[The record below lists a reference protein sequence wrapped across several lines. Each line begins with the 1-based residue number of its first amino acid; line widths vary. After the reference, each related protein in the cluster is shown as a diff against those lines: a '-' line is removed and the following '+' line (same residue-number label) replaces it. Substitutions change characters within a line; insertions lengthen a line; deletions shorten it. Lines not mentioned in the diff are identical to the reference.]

1 MDQIR
6 RNRLEE
12 LLREEISALIVSGGI
27 KDPRVGS
34 LISISRVEA
43 NRDGSHAK
51 VWVSCLEDDKAALES
66 AVLGLES
73 AAGFIQSQIGRK
85 VRLRLTPILHFVP
98 DPGIKEGFEMVGKLK
113 DLLGQ

>member
-12 LLREEISALIVSGGI
+12 LLREEISALIVSGEI

-34 LISISRVEA
+34 LISISRVEV

-51 VWVSCLEDDKAALES
+51 VWVSCLESEKTGLDS
-66 AVLGLES
+66 AVQGLES
-73 AAGFIQSQIGRK
+73 AAGFVQSRIGKK
-85 VRLRLTPILHFVP
+85 VRLRLTPILHFIP
-98 DPGIKEGFEMVGKLK
+98 DLGIKEGFEMVGKIK
-113 DLLGQ
+113 DLLGR

>member
-12 LLREEISALIVSGGI
+12 FLREEISSLILSGEI

-34 LISISRVEA
+34 LISVSRVEV

-51 VWVSCLEDDKAALES
+51 VWVSCLEDEKARLDS
-66 AVLGLES
+66 AAQGLES
-73 AAGFIQSQIGRK
+73 AAGFVQSRIGKK
-85 VRLRLTPILHFVP
+85 VRLRLTPILHFIP
-98 DPGIKEGFEMVGKLK
+98 DPGIKEGFEMVGKIK
-113 DLLGQ
+113 DLLGR